1 MKGISLKT
9 LLITSLI
16 SFSALAKVNIT
27 KLSYKDDNNF
37 GVVTINL
44 KGALKDTPELQ
55 IKGNIVQVAIPNS
68 VVWPKIEKQ
77 VSVNKSFDTTL
88 MAYQYN
94 KSLSRVRANLPY
106 KLDGKES
113 KVSVVLNDNNIQLF
127 FPKQK
132 SLTKKIVTS
141 VNKKTVE
148 SNKPKR
154 VVKAKASSY
163 DESYL
168 EKLLKDKEQTKNQP
182 VKKIAKTET
191 SLFEEMN
198 TKKEVVSDAVG
209 TKMSSFKKSEFN
221 FTSYIFKFVGFF
233 ALLVAGIY
241 FVMNFFRKG
250 MLKKG
255 GLGFLSGTKM
265 VEVLSTTYIGP
276 KRSILVLRVH
286 KQVFLVAQS
295 EKGMDFLTEIKD
307 TAGFMK
313 EGERKVVGDNFD
325 TNLDSAEEKGKE
337 FKLKEVVSQLDNESD
352 SHDDVD
358 PVLAALAG
366 QTESQELNKVSLSKQ
381 IKNKIKELKPLQ

>member
-1 MKGISLKT
+1 
-9 LLITSLI
+9 
-16 SFSALAKVNIT
+16 
-27 KLSYKDDNNF
+27 
-37 GVVTINL
+37 
-44 KGALKDTPELQ
+44 
-55 IKGNIVQVAIPNS
+55 
-68 VVWPKIEKQ
+68 
-77 VSVNKSFDTTL
+77 
-88 MAYQYN
+88 
-94 KSLSRVRANLPY
+94 
-106 KLDGKES
+106 
-113 KVSVVLNDNNIQLF
+113 
-127 FPKQK
+127 
-132 SLTKKIVTS
+132 
-141 VNKKTVE
+141 
-148 SNKPKR
+148 
-154 VVKAKASSY
+154 
-163 DESYL
+163 
-168 EKLLKDKEQTKNQP
+168 
-182 VKKIAKTET
+182 
-191 SLFEEMN
+191 MN

-325 TNLDSAEEKGKE
+325 TNLDSAEEKGRE

>member
-16 SFSALAKVNIT
+16 SFSAFAKVNIT

-141 VNKKTVE
+141 VNKKTAE
-148 SNKPKR
+148 LNKPKR

-325 TNLDSAEEKGKE
+325 TNLDSAEEKGRE

>member
-16 SFSALAKVNIT
+16 SFSAFAKVNIT

-141 VNKKTVE
+141 VNKKTAE

-325 TNLDSAEEKGKE
+325 TNLDSAEEKGRE

>member
-16 SFSALAKVNIT
+16 SFSAFAKVNIT

-141 VNKKTVE
+141 VNKKTAE

-209 TKMSSFKKSEFN
+209 TKMSSFKKTEFN

-325 TNLDSAEEKGKE
+325 TNLDSAEEKGRE